1 MRDDG
6 VGRRAALCILGVA
19 VAAGCSSPARTSP
32 ATVSQPGNTGSVS
45 DAGFGMTPDAALT
58 IDGFPYPSP
67 PYGRSQRSGTTPGSR
82 IQPFQFLGYRDGDPS
97 QGLQT
102 ISLLDYYD
110 PCARHIKV
118 LHISV
123 AAVWCTPCNEET
135 AALTMAQASIAG
147 EGVAMLQ
154 ALDDGPVQG
163 TGATQGDLD
172 RWVARYAPTFSEVLD
187 PGLANLGSF
196 FPAAEVPWNA
206 DIDPRTMEIIDAETG
221 WAGDVT
227 IELAQGLSAAQGPPG
242 YPIAVSC
249 N

>member
-1 MRDDG
+1 MRAYAVGPWATLGILSLAAGTACSSSKMPAGALPDDG
-6 VGRRAALCILGVA
+6 
-19 VAAGCSSPARTSP
+19 
-32 ATVSQPGNTGSVS
+32 VS
-45 DAGFGMTPDAALT
+45 DAGGTMPTPAPTT

-67 PYGRSQRSGTTPGSR
+67 PYGRSQRSLPIPGSR
-82 IQPFQFLGYRDGDPS
+82 IQPFQFLGYKNGDPT

-110 PCARHIKV
+110 PCGRRIKL

-135 AALTMAQASIAG
+135 AAVTMAQATITG

-172 RWVARYAPTFSEVLD
+172 RWVAKYTPTFSEVLD

-206 DIDPRTMEIIDAETG
+206 DIDPRTMEIIDAQTG

-227 IELAQGLSAAQGPPG
+227 TELSEGLSAVQGPPG